1 MPPALVIN
9 QYFAADKKAIEQLEA
24 DKEAIDAQVSEM
36 KEEHTAEDGCFTN
49 FDKVNKH
56 PENIGTGSQ

>member
-24 DKEAIDAQVSEM
+24 DKEAIVAQLIEM
-36 KEEHTAEDGCFTN
+36 EEEHTAEDGYFTN
-49 FDKVNKH
+49 YDKVNKH
-56 PENIGTGSQ
+56 PENIGTSSQ